1 MRTVNNTQHF
11 RSAKVAQPGQ
21 TAMSLNNDVVECDG
35 KPAGELT
42 ELALYDMPP
51 MRAVWVCGC
60 CHQSAKLTPLR
71 RTSGN
76 GHELCISMP

>member
-51 MRAVWVCGC
+51 MLSGLGMWMLPSISEAYTPKKDVW
-60 CHQSAKLTPLR
+60 QRS
-71 RTSGN
+71 
-76 GHELCISMP
+76 